1 MSEQSSVATAGF
13 GLARRPNALQRI
25 GKGALTFARKK
36 PLGAICAVVLIIF
49 ALTAVFANQVDRYSP
64 TVQQSGQSL
73 KSPSAE
79 HWLGTDHLGRD
90 IWSRIVHGARI
101 SVTVGFAAV
110 LIGKLGGVTLGLIS
124 GYRGGRL
131 DLFIQRVVDAWLA
144 FPSIVLLL
152 AIVTMLGPSLFN
164 VILAIGVGSMPGTT
178 RLVRSTVLSAKENDY
193 VTAAR
198 ALGAQEGRIL
208 FRHILPNVMAPIIVS
223 ASVTLGAAILAE
235 SSLSFLG
242 LGVPPPAPSWGG
254 MLSREGREYM
264 IINPLLAVW
273 PGLAITLV
281 VMAFNLL
288 GDALRDVWDPRL
300 RGSR

>member
-1 MSEQSSVATAGF
+1 MAQQAPAAAG
-13 GLARRPNALQRI
+13 GLVLTRRKNPVVGAA
-25 GKGALTFARKK
+25 KGLRDFAKKK
-36 PLGAICAVVLIIF
+36 PLGAICLGVLVLF
-49 ALTAVFANQVDRYSP
+49 WLTAIFANQIDRYDP
-64 TVQQSGQSL
+64 TVQLSGQAL
-73 KSPSAE
+73 KGISSE

-90 IWSRIVHGARI
+90 LWSRLVHGARI

-110 LIGKLGGVTLGLIS
+110 MIGKAGGVTLGLIS
-124 GYRGGRL
+124 GFRGGKL
-131 DLFIQRVVDAWLA
+131 DLFIQRFVDAWLA
-144 FPSIVLLL
+144 FPNIILLL
-152 AIVTMLGPSLFN
+152 AVVTMLGPSLMN
-164 VILAIGVGSMPGTT
+164 VIFAIGVASMPGTT

-193 VTAAR
+193 VMAAR
-198 ALGAQEGRIL
+198 ALGAREPRIL
-208 FRHILPNVMAPIIVS
+208 FRHILPNVTAPIIVS

-242 LGVPPPAPSWGG
+242 LGIPPPAPSWGG

-264 IINPLLAVW
+264 MINPTLAIW
-273 PGLAITLV
+273 PGLAITTV